1 MKIALIIFAI
11 VLVVM
16 IYCSCRV
23 AGDMMSEWDGNEGVT
38 MEDMLYTVA
47 ETAKLLKT
55 SLNSVYN
62 LIRAGLLPVLKLGGY
77 KVRKVALEEFLQKYE
92 GKDLTDPRNIVDLKV
107 GDA

>member
-1 MKIALIIFAI
+1 
-11 VLVVM
+11 
-16 IYCSCRV
+16 
-23 AGDMMSEWDGNEGVT
+23 MSEWDGNEGVT

-107 GDA
+107 GDAKCQG